1 MGYTASMT
9 ITHQTLLDEEGKPT
23 AAVIPWDEFKEI
35 CDRLEE
41 DDDGKLSP
49 EWRSEL
55 DRRVREIKEGTVQ
68 TIANDEVFAQVREQ
82 LRSHPSSR
90 QSA

>member
-1 MGYTASMT
+1 MGYAVSMT

-23 AAVIPWDEFKEI
+23 AAVIPWSQFKEI
-35 CDRLEE
+35 RDRLEE
-41 DDDGKLSP
+41 EDDVRLSP

-68 TIANDEVFAQVREQ
+68 TIPNDEVFAQVGEQ
-82 LRSHPSSR
+82 LRSHPSSK
-90 QSA
+90 